1 MGKKGQ
7 TIIFYGH
14 GKGKTSAA
22 IGTAI
27 RSIQAGRK
35 VAFLQFIK
43 GNWITNEEKF
53 LSRQDNIKFVKFGAG
68 FVRNK
73 KSIKHKKAFLK
84 GIGRAVEILENN
96 KYDLVVLDEILTGL
110 ELGLISSREIELLL
124 SKKPLALD
132 LVLTGRKATKK
143 IVELSDTASEIKKIK
158 HIFDNKVLAKK
169 GLDF

>member
-1 MGKKGQ
+1 M
-7 TIIFYGH
+7 
-14 GKGKTSAA
+14 
-22 IGTAI
+22 
-27 RSIQAGRK
+27 
-35 VAFLQFIK
+35 
-43 GNWITNEEKF
+43 
-53 LSRQDNIKFVKFGAG
+53 
-68 FVRNK
+68 
-73 KSIKHKKAFLK
+73 K